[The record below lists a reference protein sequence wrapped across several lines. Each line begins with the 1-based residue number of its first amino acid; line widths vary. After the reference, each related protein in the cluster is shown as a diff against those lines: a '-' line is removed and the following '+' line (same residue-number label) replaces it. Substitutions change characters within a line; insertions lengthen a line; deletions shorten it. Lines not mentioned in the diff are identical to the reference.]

1 MKSLIEAIGITLWNT
16 PWWVYALLAYC
27 IIVGI
32 KAARG
37 GVVPYFKVIIIPIVF
52 AYLSLDSL
60 FSHFSL
66 NSFVLAVFCSS
77 LVLGFL
83 CGILQAYKQNIVADR
98 SRLLIK
104 IPGTWSTLIII
115 LIIFFT
121 KYYFGY
127 ETAVDPKLL
136 ENTHFEFAML
146 FVSGVTAGLFI
157 GRFVYYTRRLFYG
170 PSVELHDDES

>member
-1 MKSLIEAIGITLWNT
+1 MGSSIHSLGLMLLNT

-27 IIVGI
+27 IVVGI

-66 NSFVLAVFCSS
+66 NGFVLAVFCAS

-98 SRLLIK
+98 SRLLIQ
-104 IPGTWSTLIII
+104 IPGTWSTLMIQNW
-115 LIIFFT
+115 T
-121 KYYFGY
+121 SW
-127 ETAVDPKLL
+127 T
-136 ENTHFEFAML
+136 M
-146 FVSGVTAGLFI
+146 
-157 GRFVYYTRRLFYG
+157 TRGIWALTR
-170 PSVELHDDES
+170 